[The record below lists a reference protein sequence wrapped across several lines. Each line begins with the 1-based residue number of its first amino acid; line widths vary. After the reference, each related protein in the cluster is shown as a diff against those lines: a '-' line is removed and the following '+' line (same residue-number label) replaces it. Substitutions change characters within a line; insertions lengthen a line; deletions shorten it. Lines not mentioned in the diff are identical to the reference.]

1 MVLSIWLNCTT
12 DLEYVLLSREKLFIL
27 NLKWKN
33 PKRSA
38 QHITRNTDD
47 YHLKLKN
54 ARVLEETIFVGIA
67 WSRV

>member
-1 MVLSIWLNCTT
+1 M
-12 DLEYVLLSREKLFIL
+12 RAFIKGKAISDIP

-38 QHITRNTDD
+38 QYITGDTDD

-54 ARVLEETIFVGIA
+54 ARVLEETILVGIA
-67 WSRV
+67 WSRVWIDFDYN